1 MIKDNNISLEEFLS
15 LQETGRTQS
24 LKTNSFYKQN
34 QYIRQHLAKI
44 LLHDFKWNFWVTFTF
59 GYKPD
64 LEEVEDILY
73 KLHYRID
80 RRLVKHL
87 EGKSFLT
94 ANERSEWILFPEL
107 GGRGLHYHGF
117 IKFNVRPNNQ
127 NSYFREWHWL
137 DSALKNT
144 LPKLEHLLSNESRIG
159 FKHYDRR
166 WSSLDQLKAI
176 IYSLKEYGKDPNRFD
191 RFAYTIVSALDWKPK
206 PINQHRSTNKID
218 EIEVRPNGF
227 QGANSLERFLS

>member
-34 QYIRQHLAKI
+34 QYIRPHLAKI

-64 LEEVEDILY
+64 LEEVADILY

-94 ANERSEWILFPEL
+94 ANEPNKL
-107 GGRGLHYHGF
+107 GQRA
-117 IKFNVRPNNQ
+117 K
-127 NSYFREWHWL
+127 
-137 DSALKNT
+137 
-144 LPKLEHLLSNESRIG
+144 
-159 FKHYDRR
+159 
-166 WSSLDQLKAI
+166 
-176 IYSLKEYGKDPNRFD
+176 
-191 RFAYTIVSALDWKPK
+191 
-206 PINQHRSTNKID
+206 
-218 EIEVRPNGF
+218 
-227 QGANSLERFLS
+227 